1 MMEYIDFINNTK
13 DKIFEEN
20 IGLIYMVIKRFS
32 GRGYD
37 NEELFQIGAIGLL
50 KAIERFDVESGNKF
64 STYAVPMIIGE
75 IRRFI
80 RDDNLVHLSRKLKED
95 ARKIAIVREHEQ
107 KINNKSLTIEELQK
121 MTGLSYEEVVLAS
134 EAYEY
139 PQELT
144 EYNKSTMADDKE
156 SLINRLLIKQLL
168 MKLDLKERKLI
179 VLRYIYDKT
188 QAQTAEILGM
198 NQVGVSRKEKEI
210 LKKMR
215 KQLQV

>member
-1 MMEYIDFINNTK
+1 
-13 DKIFEEN
+13 
-20 IGLIYMVIKRFS
+20 MVIKRFS